1 MSSLVAGIAV
11 FLAPRR
17 EHLCGISDIPAT
29 ADRISEPGPVVKRP
43 VKRELKDR
51 ASLPRLDVR
60 PVVAHAAR
68 VVSEVEFLEEVEGL
82 GGHLPC
88 GRAVPPRIGSA
99 RLAQRGKAPARSR
112 RAVGCASTCP
122 YADGGSRDGLPR
134 HQRRAGQESDSGTS
148 PPRTHKIPL
157 PPIKKVLV
165 SPSRSRSLVAS
176 RATFGRF
183 AAC

>member
-1 MSSLVAGIAV
+1 MRQSVCAAYDLGVDSEDEVSSLVAGIAV

-88 GRAVPPRIGSA
+88 GRAVPSRLGSA
-99 RLAQRGKAPARSR
+99 GLVQRGKAPL
-112 RAVGCASTCP
+112 
-122 YADGGSRDGLPR
+122 D
-134 HQRRAGQESDSGTS
+134 
-148 PPRTHKIPL
+148 
-157 PPIKKVLV
+157 
-165 SPSRSRSLVAS
+165 LVALLTVRRLVRAQMEVAVMGYRVTSVEQARNQIRVQVPLGHTKS
-176 RATFGRF
+176 RYPP
-183 AAC
+183 